1 MATYGE
7 KLAAGVEKLKTMPI
21 NIDGNIVNPNIKY
34 GDLFGQES
42 LVYAMSQD
50 SVDPDLA
57 YALRT
62 QLGEERYNQVI
73 AEFQAEKERKYKQFV
88 RPPIISQQTNKP
100 LTVEEVF
107 PEYTRALER
116 YNTRT
121 LSTTAYERG
130 NLPRSAIQPRKPFKP
145 FGYDKTQRLLNF
157 GLDPRKE
164 LDFDGIKAFRS
175 ATAALGFYEPTPAD
189 LNYQKQYLGTDVV
202 KRLKDPNV
210 RGRFAELLPGDFQY
224 AIPSDPD
231 SGIVYVE
238 EGKEPVFFDSPM
250 FNKSDMAEFALQEAP
265 LIAADVAI
273 GTRGLKYFKD
283 DILKEMADDVRFPK
297 LKKVGDNFAYN
308 LLLGGGVAA
317 TRFTQLAG
325 GILYGVHN
333 RDVVDMAQ
341 EAGLIGLIAAGGNT
355 VIAGFMEG
363 IPAVYRML
371 TGKSLPTEQ
380 LKALEKAFEQAN
392 ASRTPGAKRL
402 VTESG
407 ELEEISLRDID
418 RVVEELAEEIGED
431 LSKFG
436 KFDPSLPQASKD
448 NIAADLERLIL
459 QKATDPKF
467 AQVYDEMFKGNKQ
480 FAQKVFKAIFRDLDD
495 NVTGE
500 TVARELVDLYGR
512 KSEEFEDEGI
522 NIIARLSSELD
533 SFKTQIKDKNILDP
547 VMDDAASSRL
557 INRFTTRINKIAR
570 DSQEQLATNV
580 RQIFDDPRLS
590 DVKLTG
596 RGFRKELDKFEN
608 LTKPSDSLN
617 IGSSDIKRTFN
628 QLFPENLLKR
638 LKSTREGDFTLAEL
652 NTLRTELNS
661 FRTKNLQ
668 PDKSIADQKTFEA
681 LRDLQNSIED
691 TLMNQ
696 LRRRLPKKDAEKYME
711 LFNAQKLGTELANQ
725 QTLKNLLQTQPEG
738 VSAYLLAT
746 QRKGAIGNTQ
756 ARDFMSFLRNT
767 NSYDEINLIRNDI
780 VEYIQRNYFDTDMA
794 DPKTLAKN
802 YQKFLKDKLPT
813 LQEIFPEEQFG
824 TLVATKQNF
833 RKNVLDKIDVLNNEQ
848 AVFETAFGSRNPFNI
863 VSRILATGPDDK
875 ASGAVIPR
883 IELLEKLLKEADPEV
898 RGILEKQI
906 SDATKKY
913 ILLRSSVDG
922 SFDVRKLNTLMNEG
936 FAPEQL
942 VGRDLSFKGVYGRL
956 IQNEDRFF
964 QQLDVLRDIGNRLN
978 LDLTS
983 KSLARQQVQEQAF
996 DPGTE
1001 YLRRFLIPPLTPFGR
1016 KATALERVVELRNA
1030 NFMAEIFL
1038 DQKLFNTY
1046 IRAIQSGKE
1055 AANFV
1060 KMFNTFDTI
1069 YSRDI
1074 AATIDFYNREDKR
1087 QEDFNIQ
1094 TLTDEAKER
1103 ALQRARRIG
1112 AFN

>member
-7 KLAAGVEKLKTMPI
+7 KLAAGGEKLKNMPI

-50 SVDPDLA
+50 NVDPDLA

-88 RPPIISQQTNKP
+88 RPPIINQQTGKP
-100 LTVEEVF
+100 LTVEELF
-107 PEYTRALER
+107 PEYARALDR

-145 FGYDKTQRLLNF
+145 FGYDKAQRLLDF

-164 LDFDGIKAFRS
+164 LDFDGIRAFRG
-175 ATAALGFYEPTPAD
+175 AARAFGFLTSSPAD
-189 LNYQKQYLGTDVV
+189 LNYQKQYFGTDIAS
-202 KRLKDPNV
+202 RSDPNV
-210 RGRFAELLPGDFQY
+210 RGPFAELLPGTFQL
-224 AIPSDPD
+224 AIPGDPD
-231 SGIVYVE
+231 SGSVYVE
-238 EGKEPVFFDSPM
+238 EGKEPFFFDSPL
-250 FNKSDMAEFALQEAP
+250 FNFNDVADFALQETP
-265 LIAADVAI
+265 LLAADI
-273 GTRGLKYFKD
+273 FLGTKGLNFLKD
-283 DILKEMADDVRFPK
+283 DLLKEMADDVRFPK
-297 LKKVGDNFAYN
+297 LKKVGDNFAFSI
-308 LLLGGGVAA
+308 LLGGGVAG
-317 TRFTQLAG
+317 TRFTQLALG
-325 GILYGVHN
+325 SGLGVHN
-333 RDVVDMAQ
+333 RNVVDMAQ

-371 TGKSLPTEQ
+371 TGKSIPTEQ
-380 LKALEKAFEQAN
+380 LKALQAAFDQAN
-392 ASRTPGAKRL
+392 ASRTAGAKRI

-418 RVVEELAEEIGED
+418 KTIELLAAEIGED

-448 NIAADLERLIL
+448 NVAADLEAAIL
-459 QKATDPKF
+459 RNATDPRF
-467 AQVYDEMFKGNKQ
+467 AQVYDEMLKGNKE
-480 FAQKVFKAIFRDLDD
+480 FAQKVFKTIFRDLDD

-500 TVARELVDLYGR
+500 TVARELVNIYNR

-557 INRFTTRINKIAR
+557 INRFTARLNKIAR

-580 RQIFDDPRLS
+580 KQIFDDPKLS
-590 DVKLTG
+590 NIKLTG
-596 RGFRKELDKFEN
+596 RGFRKELDEFER
-608 LTKPSDSLN
+608 LTKPSGKIELLE
-617 IGSSDIKRTFN
+617 SDVRKRFN

-652 NTLRTELNS
+652 NN
-661 FRTKNLQ
+661 FRTQLNQFASKNLK
-668 PDKSIADQKTFEA
+668 PEESIADQRTFEA
-681 LRDLQNSIED
+681 LRKLQNSIED
-691 TLMNQ
+691 TLFNQ
-696 LRRRLPKKDAEKYME
+696 LRRQLPKKDAERYID

-725 QTLKNLLQTQPEG
+725 QVIKNLLQTQPEG
-738 VSAYLLAT
+738 VSGYLLAT
-746 QRKGAIGNTQ
+746 QTKGAGRNTT

-802 YQKFLKDKLPT
+802 YQKFLKEKLPT
-813 LQEIFPEEQFG
+813 LKEIFPEEQFG

-833 RKNVLDKIDVLNNEQ
+833 RKNVLNKIDALNNEQ

-964 QQLDVLRDIGNRLN
+964 RQLDALRDIGNRLN

-983 KSLARQQVQEQAF
+983 KSLARQQIQEQAF

-1016 KATALERVVELRNA
+1016 RATALERVVEQRNA

-1094 TLTDEAKER
+1094 TLTDQAKER
-1103 ALQRARRIG
+1103 ALQRATRIG

>member
-7 KLAAGVEKLKTMPI
+7 RLTAGVEKLKTMPI
-21 NIDGNIVNPNIKY
+21 NIDGNIINPNITY
-34 GDLFGQES
+34 DDLFGQES
-42 LVYAMSQD
+42 LVYAISQD
-50 SVDPDLA
+50 SVDPTLA

-62 QLGEERYNQVI
+62 ELGEERYNQVI

-88 RPPIISQQTNKP
+88 RPPIISERTGKT
-100 LTVEEVF
+100 LTVEELF
-107 PEYTRALER
+107 PEYTRNLER
-116 YNTRT
+116 YNNRNLVT
-121 LSTTAYERG
+121 SGYERG
-130 NLPRSAIQPRKPFKP
+130 NLPESALQPRKPFKP
-145 FGYDKTQRLLNF
+145 FGYDKAQRLLNF

-164 LDFDGIKAFRS
+164 LDFDGIMAFRS
-175 ATAALGFYEPTPAD
+175 ATAALGFYDPTPAD

-202 KRLKDPNV
+202 KRLKDSNV
-210 RGRFAELLPGDFQY
+210 RGRFADILPGNFQY
-224 AIPSDPD
+224 AIPDDPS

-238 EGKEPVFFDSPM
+238 EGKEPVFFDSPL
-250 FNKSDMAEFALQEAP
+250 FNKSDMADLILQETP
-265 LIAADVAI
+265 LMAADI
-273 GTRGLKYFKD
+273 FLGTKGFKFLKD

-297 LKKVGDNFAYN
+297 LKKVGDNFAFN

-317 TRFTQLAG
+317 TRFTQLAVG
-325 GILYGVHN
+325 NGFGVHN
-333 RDVVDMAQ
+333 RSVVDMAQ

-355 VIAGFMEG
+355 VISGFMEG

-371 TGKSLPTEQ
+371 TGKSLPTQQ
-380 LKALEKAFEQAN
+380 LKALQAAFDSAN
-392 ASRTPGAKRL
+392 ASRTGGAKRL

-418 RVVEELAEEIGED
+418 RTIEKLAEEIGED

-448 NIAADLERLIL
+448 NISADLEQLIL
-459 QKATDPKF
+459 QKATDDRF
-467 AQVYDEMFKGNKQ
+467 AIVYDEMLKGNKK

-557 INRFTTRINKIAR
+557 ISRFTTRINKIAR

-590 DVKLTG
+590 NIKLTG
-596 RGFRKELDKFEN
+596 RGFRKELDEFEK
-608 LTKPSDSLN
+608 LTKPGEEIQLLESEVR
-617 IGSSDIKRTFN
+617 KTFN

-638 LKSTREGDFTLAEL
+638 LKSTREGDFTLSEL
-652 NTLRTELNS
+652 NNFRSQLNS
-661 FRTKNLQ
+661 FASKNL
-668 PDKSIADQKTFEA
+668 DASKSIADQKTFDA
-681 LRDLQNSIED
+681 LRNLQNSIED
-691 TLMNQ
+691 TIFNQ
-696 LRRRLPKKDAEKYME
+696 LRKQLPKKDAEKYMD
-711 LFNAQKLGTELANQ
+711 LFNAQKFGSELANQ
-725 QTLKNLLQTQPEG
+725 QVIKNLLQTQPEG
-738 VSAYLLAT
+738 VSGYLLAT
-746 QRKGAIGNTQ
+746 QNRGAGSNST
-756 ARDFMSFLRNT
+756 ARDFMSFLKAT
-767 NSYDEINLIRNDI
+767 DSYDEISAIRNDV

-813 LQEIFPEEQFG
+813 LKEIFPEDQFG
-824 TLVATKQNF
+824 TLVANKQNF
-833 RKNVLDKIDVLNNEQ
+833 RKNVLDKIDALNKEQ

-863 VSRILATGPDDK
+863 VSRILATGADDK

-906 SDATKKY
+906 SNATKKY
-913 ILLRSSVDG
+913 ILVRSSVDG
-922 SFDVRKLNTLMNEG
+922 NFDVRKLNILMNEG

-956 IQNEDRFF
+956 IQDEDKFF
-964 QQLDVLRDIGNRLN
+964 QQLDVLRDIGNRLDLN
-978 LDLTS
+978 LTS
-983 KSLARQQVQEQAF
+983 PSQIRKQIDQQVF

-1016 KATALERVVELRNA
+1016 KATALENVVKLRNA
-1030 NFMAEIFL
+1030 NFMAELFL
-1038 DQKLFNTY
+1038 DQNLLNTY

-1055 AANFV
+1055 AANFA
-1060 KMFNTFDTI
+1060 KILQTYDTI
-1069 YSRDI
+1069 HSRDI
-1074 AATIDFYNREDKR
+1074 SSTLDFYNREDKR
-1087 QEDFNIQ
+1087 QEDFKTQ
-1094 TLTDEAKER
+1094 TLSQQALER
-1103 ALQRARRIG
+1103 ALQKGRRIG